1 MFWTLKY
8 WQPDTTSD
16 STGSPCRRLSQTP
29 CPIASPARALL
40 SRCWLAGAALITLGF
55 LDPVFFSLPVLNID
69 NVKHTSRPSTA
80 SHWCCDERL
89 AAVVGRL
96 LGLRPLGPTAQT
108 LFVRCLMLAACCMVD
123 RCFCPLPWI
132 FPMTP
137 VTMSDAVGETAGSPS
152 TISHLPGSVWNTLPS
167 MSLGSRWGVERGG
180 A

>member
-29 CPIASPARALL
+29 CPIASPAGALL
-40 SRCWLAGAALITLGF
+40 LRCWLAGAALITLGF

-132 FPMTP
+132 FPMTTSYH
-137 VTMSDAVGETAGSPS
+137 VRCSRRDRRFAKHHFSSSWVGLEHAAVHEPRE
-152 TISHLPGSVWNTLPS
+152 S
-167 MSLGSRWGVERGG
+167 MGR
-180 A
+180 